1 MATSKAIQNVVPP
14 AAVNYCGRKFVLSF
28 QSERFYKGVRYH
40 WMVCLDND
48 PNQLVSWGHAP
59 SQQMAEQ
66 AGQVEITD
74 LLSGLS
80 SGGQVV
86 SNVKAF
92 SRRR

>member
-1 MATSKAIQNVVPP
+1 MATSKAIHNPVTP
-14 AAVNYCGRKFVLSF
+14 AAVNYVGRKFVLSF

-66 AGQVEITD
+66 AGQIEITD

-80 SGGQVV
+80 TGGQVV
-86 SNVKAF
+86 STVKAF